1 MRVKEITKTL
11 EKEET
16 QQPKDEGNRPDQLV
30 ALDTTILATAQ
41 CLSKQNKL
49 LDMGNAICKLKLPM

>member
-41 CLSKQNKL
+41 CLFKQNKL
-49 LDMGNAICKLKLPM
+49 LDTGNAICKLKLPM

>member
-1 MRVKEITKTL
+1 MRVKETTKTL

-30 ALDTTILATAQ
+30 ALDTTVLATAL
-41 CLSKQNKL
+41 CLFKQNKL
-49 LDMGNAICKLKLPM
+49 LDTGNAICKLKLPM

>member
-1 MRVKEITKTL
+1 MSFFHKQWVKGDPRRVEGVRVKEITKTL

-30 ALDTTILATAQ
+30 ALDTTILATA
-41 CLSKQNKL
+41 
-49 LDMGNAICKLKLPM
+49 